1 MFTKINEINSIIQPG
16 MVFKSSP
23 CDQAYFT
30 GSSEVTSDSDFGRY
44 SSDDDSTDLL
54 TLALK
59 NGIKVIR
66 D

>member
-1 MFTKINEINSIIQPG
+1 MA
-16 MVFKSSP
+16 
-23 CDQAYFT
+23 DQAYYT
-30 GSSEVTSDSDFGRY
+30 GSSENTSDSDFGRY
-44 SSDDDSTDLL
+44 DTSDDDTDLL